1 MTKSKKT
8 VRILILVLALI
19 SVALIAST
27 GTLLARYISEQQQQA
42 SMKSKDFHVSSDYL
56 SDASE
61 IPTYSVSAWSS
72 EGISFCVYNY
82 ELLNTSL
89 VTEGDVKYF
98 VEVPAG
104 WNVSVRNA
112 NGETVTPE
120 DGTYT
125 MIGQSGATYHT
136 VTLKNPTA
144 NENDEVLVTL
154 KTAPYEKKLAANFRL
169 LGKPKPEYKIE
180 DKGNYVLVTVYTN
193 NYSGAM
199 TFTWTASFSP
209 DNTNPM
215 MASWTD
221 AERSKNEVVAAKT
234 TYELIFYKNEVV
246 ELNKPLAENTTV
258 NVGE

>member
-1 MTKSKKT
+1 MMMSRMALPLSARVLAWAADFSFSYKKT
-8 VRILILVLALI
+8 L
-19 SVALIAST
+19 
-27 GTLLARYISEQQQQA
+27 
-42 SMKSKDFHVSSDYL
+42 
-56 SDASE
+56 
-61 IPTYSVSAWSS
+61 
-72 EGISFCVYNY
+72 
-82 ELLNTSL
+82 
-89 VTEGDVKYF
+89 
-98 VEVPAG
+98 
-104 WNVSVRNA
+104 
-112 NGETVTPE
+112 
-120 DGTYT
+120 
-125 MIGQSGATYHT
+125 
-136 VTLKNPTA
+136 TA
-144 NENDEVLVTL
+144 
-154 KTAPYEKKLAANFRL
+154 KFRL

-180 DKGNYVLVTVYTN
+180 DKGTYVLVTVYTN